1 MRKIFTV
8 SLLLMTIAYVLPF
21 VYQGVGSGGGL
32 KVDWPQWQSDEQQ
45 QTEET
50 AQGGR
55 EETTVSVLTE
65 GEVRDIPM
73 TDYLAGVLAAEMPAG
88 FPEEALRAQ
97 AVAARTY
104 TYYKIQALE
113 NGGSNDAAHQGAV
126 VCDDYTH
133 CKAYLDLET
142 RARERW
148 GDQAE
153 EYTEILYDA
162 VESTAGE
169 IVTYEEQPIAAV
181 FHSTSSEKTESA
193 EDVWGSAYPYLVSV
207 DSPGGEDSPEY
218 EKDVTFSAEE
228 FRKIMQEQYPTMD
241 LSGAPNTWFADSNR
255 SEAGGVID
263 VEVGGVRVKGTQ
275 IRTLLG
281 LNSTN
286 FTLTTTG
293 DSITFHTIGYG
304 HGVGLSQ
311 YGAKALAEQ
320 GKTYA
325 EILAWYYPGT
335 TLEKVS

>member
-1 MRKIFTV
+1 M
-8 SLLLMTIAYVLPF
+8 
-21 VYQGVGSGGGL
+21 

-113 NGGSNDAAHQGAV
+113 NGGSNDAA
-126 VCDDYTH
+126 
-133 CKAYLDLET
+133 T
-142 RARERW
+142 RARWCATITPIAKPISIWKPGPERW

-207 DSPGGEDSPEY
+207 DSPGGEDSP
-218 EKDVTFSAEE
+218 
-228 FRKIMQEQYPTMD
+228 
-241 LSGAPNTWFADSNR
+241 
-255 SEAGGVID
+255 GV
-263 VEVGGVRVKGTQ
+263 
-275 IRTLLG
+275 
-281 LNSTN
+281 
-286 FTLTTTG
+286 
-293 DSITFHTIGYG
+293 
-304 HGVGLSQ
+304 
-311 YGAKALAEQ
+311 
-320 GKTYA
+320 
-325 EILAWYYPGT
+325 
-335 TLEKVS
+335 